1 MMGENNQINMF
12 DDDSLLDWTEI
23 DKGGFDSVY
32 KARHGK
38 MGHDVAIKILHDLM
52 TVVYGMYKGIPPNE
66 KVKQKGM
73 VMEFMTRGSIM
84 DLCKNLRGPPP
95 FSLACRL
102 IQEVASGMRFLH
114 LLGILHRDLKMQNVM
129 LSEDLHAKLA
139 DFGLCTMSATCCPS
153 NEGETDISG
162 TVKYMPPEAYD
173 INYKPVR
180 SFDVYSFAIFLW
192 AILSGEEPFPTAH
205 PTRLRKCVAKGQR
218 PTLEEL
224 AKTDKAGMTDLLDLM
239 QKCWN
244 GDPTQR
250 PTFEE
255 IIPMVENVYSKHKSK
270 INYEV
275 YEVLKQLV
283 RKKSFE

>member
-23 DKGGFDSVY
+23 DNGGFGSVY
-32 KARHGK
+32 MARHSR
-38 MGHDVAIKILHDLM
+38 MGHDVAIKILHDESLLKEA
-52 TVVYGMYKGIPPNE
+52 TFQKVFSCKFVLRVYGMYKGIPPNE
-66 KVKQKGM
+66 KVKQKGI

-95 FSLACRL
+95 FPLACRL

-114 LLGILHRDLKMQNVM
+114 SMGILHRDLKMQNVM
-129 LSEDLHAKLA
+129 LCEDLHAKLA

-153 NEGETDISG
+153 IEEETENSG

-180 SFDVYSFAIFLW
+180 SFDVYIFAIFLW

-218 PTLEEL
+218 PTLDEL
-224 AKTDKAGMTDLLDLM
+224 AKTDKAGMSDLLDLM

-250 PTFEE
+250 PTFEG
-255 IIPMVENVYSKHKSK
+255 M
-270 INYEV
+270 
-275 YEVLKQLV
+275 
-283 RKKSFE
+283 RSF